1 MLTEDDKKRIREEE
15 IYRQEI
21 RRQLEGEK
29 PTPSRRLRLW
39 EAVNKPFVLWSLSTI
54 LVGLI
59 SLAYTTREAQKK
71 EQSQKKDAINK
82 IDLEISNRIGGS
94 LKYLDKL
101 PQDGQ
106 PPDPDDMFQAVFSYL
121 DNNKGFYAAILYPE
135 YKDTGFQ
142 ALVTD
147 LKGRVSVDEQQNLDK
162 ALKAYDDLKTSGME
176 PYNVNTNRAKPTTTE
191 ELKVSAEAIER
202 AKGLI
207 RKDIMI
213 PRWKYLRE

>member
-59 SLAYTTREAQKK
+59 SLAYTTRETQKK

-82 IDLEISNRIGGS
+82 IDLELRNRIGGS

-101 PQDGQ
+101 QQAGQ
-106 PPDPDDMFQAVFSYL
+106 PIDPDDVFQAVFLYL
-121 DNNKGFYAAILYPE
+121 DNNRGDYTAILYPE
-135 YKDTGFQ
+135 YKDKGFQ

-147 LKGRVSVDEQQNLDK
+147 LKGLVSVDEQPNLDG
-162 ALKAYDDLKTSGME
+162 ALKAFDDLKTSRKDYSSMD
-176 PYNVNTNRAKPTTTE
+176 TSQSKPNTTE
-191 ELKVSAEAIER
+191 QLKVSAKAIER

-207 RKDIMI
+207 REGIMI
-213 PRWKYLRE
+213 PRWKY